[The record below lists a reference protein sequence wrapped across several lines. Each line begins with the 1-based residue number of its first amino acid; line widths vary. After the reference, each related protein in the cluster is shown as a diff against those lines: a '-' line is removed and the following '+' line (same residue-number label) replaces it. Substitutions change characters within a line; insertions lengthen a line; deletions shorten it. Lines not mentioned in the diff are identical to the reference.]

1 MTLAEEVREGQERY
15 KEAGKVVEEVDD
27 SFHDEC
33 IDHIDLDKKKD
44 SGNHI

>member
-1 MTLAEEVREGQERY
+1 MILAEEVREEQARY
-15 KEAGKVVEEVDD
+15 KEAGKVAEEEDD